1 MGIIYG
7 FHSLDPV
14 VLGRLAETPT
24 NKLVEQLKARG
35 VPPEDLGG
43 ESWEEID
50 ENAALTIL
58 ATTREWDVDKSM
70 EDLRMIPGLTDEL
83 APVGQLL
90 REMEDFT
97 ASSLSPRFHPAEM
110 GLIGIAMPPTI
121 EAAATAITPFTGVEG
136 RTRLSEVRLPLFQ
149 RLLSRGLRSRI
160 RGNPYVWENWMRLAE
175 AIHWAHTRHEWLGLH
190 MA

>member
-14 VLGRLAETPT
+14 VLGRLLDTPT

-35 VPPEDLGG
+35 VPPEDVGG
-43 ESWEEID
+43 DSWDEID

-70 EDLRMIPGLTDEL
+70 EDLRMIPGLAGEL
-83 APVGQLL
+83 SPVGQLL

-97 ASSLSPRFHPAEM
+97 ASSLPPRFHPPEI
-110 GLIGIAMPPTI
+110 GLIGIAMPPSI
-121 EAAATAITPFTGVEG
+121 EAAAAAITPFTGAEG
-136 RTRLSEVRLPLFQ
+136 RARLSEARLPLWQ
-149 RLLSRGLRSRI
+149 RLLSSSLRKRI
-160 RGNPYVWENWMRLAE
+160 RGNPYVWGNWMRLAE
-175 AIHWAHTRHEWLGLH
+175 AIQWANTRHEWLGLH